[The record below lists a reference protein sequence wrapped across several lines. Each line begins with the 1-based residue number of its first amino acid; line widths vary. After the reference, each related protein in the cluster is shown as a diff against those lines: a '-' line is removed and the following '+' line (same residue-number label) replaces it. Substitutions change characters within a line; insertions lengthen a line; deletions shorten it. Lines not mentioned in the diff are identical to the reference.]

1 MKKIIF
7 PALIALVSLA
17 FTCAAQ
23 TANTPLK
30 PEQIVEQRGL
40 SEAQISP
47 DGERVAFTVTEPP
60 KGATRN
66 SNIWIFNTRTRDL
79 RRFTTATKRDY
90 SPRWSPAGQTLAFLS
105 NRDGATQIYLLT
117 MDGGEA
123 VKLTDSKSA
132 IESLAWSPDGRRIA
146 FTAAEPA
153 TEDEDKKQEAKDDAR
168 VVDKDD
174 KPTRLWMI
182 DVGTRQTRQL
192 TDGKWKVSEFGWL
205 PSGNQLIVTA
215 TDKYS
220 PEQFT
225 NRIYSLDIN
234 SNLNNELREMFAPR
248 GQFGDLKIS
257 PDGKSIAYIN
267 GRVESPIGH
276 DLFVQA
282 IAGGEPRNLTATALD
297 RAIENYV
304 WATDGSI
311 LAQVEM
317 GFKTALYRVTVDGK
331 ATTVSGLETNPL
343 SFDAHKS
350 GTLALVGQTV
360 KNPRELWIGDTR
372 GHFTQ
377 VTNFNEKLRQFG
389 LVEPLMLEYQSFDG
403 LKIEA
408 ELFKPRDFREGARVP
423 LIVLVHGGPTGRW
436 ADAFNSHYSAWT
448 QLLVSRGYAVLL
460 PNVRGSTGYGWQF
473 LASNRGDWGGGD
485 FKDILAGVDEV
496 VRRGVA
502 DENRVGIGGWSYGG
516 FMAMWA
522 VTQTN
527 RFKAAVAGAGLSDL
541 AAEFGT
547 EDDPT
552 YDEWFYGTPYENL
565 SAFQKNSPI
574 TFVKMA
580 KTPTLILQG
589 EADVVDP
596 IGQSQQ
602 FYRGLKRYGVE
613 AEFVVYPREG
623 HGFREEKH
631 IIDYLNRLLG
641 WFDRYLK
648 TGNEIK

>member
-7 PALIALVSLA
+7 STFIALINLA
-17 FTCAAQ
+17 FVCAAQ

-30 PEQIVEQRGL
+30 PEQILGLRGL
-40 SEAQISP
+40 SEVQISP
-47 DGERVAFTVTEPP
+47 DAERIAFTVTEPP

-66 SNIWIFNTRTRDL
+66 ANIWIFNTRTRDL
-79 RRFTTATKRDY
+79 KRFTTATKRDY
-90 SPRWSPAGQTLAFLS
+90 SPRWSPARQTLAFLS
-105 NRDGATQIYLLT
+105 NRDGTTQIYLLA

-123 VKLTDSKSA
+123 VKLTEGKTD
-132 IESLAWSPDGRRIA
+132 IESFAWSPDGLRIA

-153 TEDEDKKQEAKDDAR
+153 TEAENKKQEAKDDAR

-174 KPTRLWMI
+174 QPARLWTI
-182 DVGTRQTRQL
+182 DVATKQTRQL
-192 TDGKWKVSEFGWL
+192 TNGKWKVSEFGWM
-205 PSGNQLIVTA
+205 PSGAELIVTA
-215 TDKYS
+215 TDKYA
-220 PEQFT
+220 PERFT
-225 NRIYSLDIN
+225 NRIYSLDVN
-234 SNLNNELREMFAPR
+234 SNQNTELREIFAPR
-248 GQFGDLKIS
+248 GEFGDVKVS
-257 PDGKSIAYIN
+257 PDGKNLAYIA
-267 GRVESPIGH
+267 GRVESPVGH
-276 DLFVQA
+276 DLFVQS
-282 IAGGEPRNLTATALD
+282 IAGGEPRNLTATTLD
-297 RAIENYV
+297 RAIENYL
-304 WATDGSI
+304 WQADGSI

-317 GFKTALYRVTVDGK
+317 GFKTALYRIGADGK
-331 ATTVSGLETNPL
+331 ATVVSGLETNPL
-343 SFDAHKS
+343 NFDAHKS
-350 GTLALVGQTV
+350 GLLALVGQTV
-360 KNPRELWIGDTR
+360 KNPRELWVSDPR

-377 VTNFNEKLRQFG
+377 VTNFNAELRQFG
-389 LVEPLMLEYQSFDG
+389 LVEPETLEYKSFDG
-403 LKIEA
+403 MKIEA
-408 ELFKPRDFREGARVP
+408 ELFKPRDFTTGKRVP
-423 LIVLVHGGPTGRW
+423 LIVLIHGGPTGRW

-502 DENRVGIGGWSYGG
+502 DENRLGIGGWSYGG

-547 EDDPT
+547 EDSPT

-602 FYRGLKRYGVE
+602 FYRGLKRYG
-613 AEFVVYPREG
+613 AETELVVYPREG

-631 IIDYLNRLLG
+631 IVDYLNRLIS

-648 TGNEIK
+648 NGQ

>member
-1 MKKIIF
+1 MKKIIISTF
-7 PALIALVSLA
+7 IALISLA

-23 TANTPLK
+23 TANTPLR
-30 PEQIVEQRGL
+30 PEQILDLRGL
-40 SEAQISP
+40 SEVQISP

-90 SPRWSPAGQTLAFLS
+90 SPRWSPGGKTLAFLS
-105 NRDGATQIYLLT
+105 NRDGSTQIYLLT

-123 VKLTDSKSA
+123 SKLTDGKSD
-132 IESLAWSPDGRRIA
+132 IESLAWSPDGLRIA

-153 TEDEDKKQEAKDDAR
+153 TDDENKKQEAKDDAR
-168 VVDKDD
+168 VIDKDD
-174 KPTRLWMI
+174 KPTRLWMV
-182 DVGTRQTRQL
+182 DVATRQMRQL
-192 TDGKWKVSEFGWL
+192 TNGKWKVSEFGWL
-205 PSGNQLIVTA
+205 PSGNGFVVTA

-220 PEQFT
+220 PERFT
-225 NRIYSLDIN
+225 NRIYSLDIS
-234 SNLNNELREMFAPR
+234 SNQNHELREMFAPR

-304 WATDGSI
+304 WQDDGSI
-311 LAQVEM
+311 MAQVEM
-317 GFKTALYRVTVDGK
+317 GFKTVLYHITPDGK
-331 ATTVSGLETNPL
+331 ASTVSGLETNPL

-350 GTLALVGQTV
+350 GMLALIGQTV
-360 KNPRELWIGDTR
+360 KNPRELWVGDTR

-377 VTNFNEKLRQFG
+377 VTNFNEGLRQFG
-389 LVEPLMLEYQSFDG
+389 LVEPEIIEYKSFDG

-408 ELFKPRDFREGARVP
+408 ELFKPSAFVEGKRVP

-436 ADAFNSHYSAWT
+436 ADAFNSHYSAWA

-502 DENRVGIGGWSYGG
+502 DENRLGIGGWSYGG
-516 FMAMWA
+516 FMAMWT
-522 VTQTN
+522 VTQTE

-613 AEFVVYPREG
+613 TEFVVYPREG

-641 WFDRYLK
+641 WFDRYVK
-648 TGNEIK
+648 NGQ

>member
-1 MKKIIF
+1 MKKIVSSTFI
-7 PALIALVSLA
+7 ALINLA
-17 FTCAAQ
+17 FVCAAQ

-30 PEQIVEQRGL
+30 PEQILDSRALGEV
-40 SEAQISP
+40 QISP
-47 DGERVAFTVTEPP
+47 DGERVAFTVAEPP
-60 KGATRN
+60 KGATRS

-79 RRFTTATKRDY
+79 RRFTTASKRDY
-90 SPRWSPAGQTLAFLS
+90 NSRWSPAGQTLAFLS
-105 NRDGATQIYLLT
+105 NRDGSTQIYLLA

-123 VKLTDSKSA
+123 VKLTEGKSD
-132 IESLAWSPDGRRIA
+132 IESFAWSPDGLRIA
-146 FTAAEPA
+146 FTAAEPN
-153 TEDEDKKQEAKDDAR
+153 TEAENKKQEAKDDAR

-174 KPTRLWMI
+174 KPARLWMI
-182 DVGTRQTRQL
+182 DIAIRQTRQL
-192 TDGKWKVSEFGWL
+192 TNGKWKVSEFDWM
-205 PSGNQLIVTA
+205 PSGNELIVTA
-215 TDKYS
+215 TDKYA
-220 PEQFT
+220 PERFT
-225 NRIYSLDIN
+225 NRIYSLDVSTKQN
-234 SNLNNELREMFAPR
+234 AELRELFAPR
-248 GQFGDLKIS
+248 GEFGDVKVS

-267 GRVESPIGH
+267 GRVESPLGH
-276 DLFVQA
+276 DLFVQS
-282 IAGGEPRNLTATALD
+282 IAGGEPRNLTATTLD

-304 WATDGSI
+304 WQVEGSI
-311 LAQVEM
+311 LAQVET
-317 GFKTALYRVTVDGK
+317 GFKTALYRIGTDGK
-331 ATTVSGLETNPL
+331 AAIVSGLETNPL
-343 SFDAHKS
+343 YFDAHKS
-350 GTLALVGQTV
+350 GSLALIGQTV
-360 KNPRELWIGDTR
+360 KNPRELWVSDPQGK
-372 GHFTQ
+372 FTQ
-377 VTNFNEKLRQFG
+377 VTNFNEGLRKFG
-389 LVEPLMLEYQSFDG
+389 LVEPEMLEYKSFDG
-403 LKIEA
+403 MKIEA
-408 ELFKPRDFREGARVP
+408 ELFKPRDFTTGKRVP

-436 ADAFNSHYSAWT
+436 ADASNSHYSAWT
-448 QLLVSRGYAVLL
+448 QMLVSRGYAVLL

-473 LASNRGDWGGGD
+473 LASNRSDWGGGD

-502 DENRVGIGGWSYGG
+502 DENRLGIGGWSYGG
-516 FMAMWA
+516 FMAMWS

-547 EDDPT
+547 EDSPT

-613 AEFVVYPREG
+613 TELVVYPREG

-631 IIDYLNRLLG
+631 IVDYLNRLTS

-648 TGNEIK
+648 NGQ

>member
-1 MKKIIF
+1 MKKIIIQTLL
-7 PALIALVSLA
+7 ALLSLA

-23 TANTPLK
+23 TANAPLR
-30 PEQIVEQRGL
+30 PEQIVELRGL
-40 SEAQISP
+40 GDVQISP

-60 KGATRN
+60 KGAARN

-90 SPRWSPAGQTLAFLS
+90 SPRWSPDGRTLAFLS
-105 NRDGATQIYLLT
+105 NRDGATQIYLLAL
-117 MDGGEA
+117 DGGEA
-123 VKLTDSKSA
+123 SKLTDGKSDV
-132 IESLAWSPDGRRIA
+132 ESLAWSPDGKRLA
-146 FTAAEPA
+146 FTATEAA
-153 TEDEDKKQEAKDDAR
+153 TEEENNKQEAKDDAR

-174 KPTRLWMI
+174 KPSRLWLV
-182 DVGTRQTRQL
+182 DVATRQTRQL
-192 TDGKWKVSEFGWL
+192 TSGKWKVSEFGWL
-205 PSGNQLIVTA
+205 PAGEALIVTA
-215 TDKYS
+215 TDQYS
-220 PEQFT
+220 PERFT
-225 NRIYSLDIN
+225 NRIYSLDLN
-234 SNLNNELREMFAPR
+234 SNQGAGLRELFAPR
-248 GQFGDLKIS
+248 GQFGNVKVA

-282 IAGGEPRNLTATALD
+282 MAGGEPRNLTATTLD
-297 RAIENYV
+297 RGIENYV
-304 WATDGSI
+304 WQADGSI

-317 GFKTALYRVTVDGK
+317 GFRTGLYRITTDSK
-331 ATTVSGLETNPL
+331 AAVVSGLETNPL

-350 GTLALVGQTV
+350 GTLALVGQTI
-360 KNPRELWIGDTR
+360 KNPRELWVGDSR
-372 GHFTQ
+372 GKLTQ

-389 LVEPLMLEYQSFDG
+389 LVEPLMLEYKSFDG
-403 LKIEA
+403 MKIEA
-408 ELFKPRDFREGARVP
+408 ELFKPRDFKEGTRVP
-423 LIVLVHGGPTGRW
+423 LVVLVHGGPTGRW
-436 ADAFNSHYSAWT
+436 SDAFNSHYSMWT

-485 FKDILAGVDEV
+485 FKDILAGVDEA
-496 VRRGVA
+496 VRLGVA

-541 AAEFGT
+541 AVEFGT

-565 SAFQKNSPI
+565 SAFQKSSPI
-574 TFVKMA
+574 TFIKAA

-589 EADVVDP
+589 EADVIDP
-596 IGQSQQ
+596 MGQSQQ

-613 AEFVVYPREG
+613 TELVVYPREG

-631 IIDYLNRLLG
+631 IIDYLNRLAG

-648 TGNEIK
+648 NGN

>member
-1 MKKIIF
+1 MKKIVSSTFI
-7 PALIALVSLA
+7 ALINLA
-17 FTCAAQ
+17 FVCAAQ

-30 PEQIVEQRGL
+30 PEQIVDSRALGEV
-40 SEAQISP
+40 QISP
-47 DGERVAFTVTEPP
+47 DGERVAFTVAEPP
-60 KGATRN
+60 KGATRS

-79 RRFTTATKRDY
+79 RRFTTASKRDY
-90 SPRWSPAGQTLAFLS
+90 NSRWSPAGQTLAFLS
-105 NRDGATQIYLLT
+105 NRDGSTQIYLLA

-123 VKLTDSKSA
+123 VKLTEGKSD
-132 IESLAWSPDGRRIA
+132 IESFAWSPDGLRIA
-146 FTAAEPA
+146 FTAAEPN
-153 TEDEDKKQEAKDDAR
+153 TEAENKKQEAKDDAR

-174 KPTRLWMI
+174 KPARLWMI
-182 DVGTRQTRQL
+182 DIATRQTRQL
-192 TDGKWKVSEFGWL
+192 TNGKWKVSEFDWM
-205 PSGNQLIVTA
+205 PSGNELIVTA
-215 TDKYS
+215 TDKYA
-220 PEQFT
+220 PERFT
-225 NRIYSLDIN
+225 NRIYSLDVSTKQN
-234 SNLNNELREMFAPR
+234 AELRELFAPR
-248 GQFGDLKIS
+248 GEFGAVKVS

-267 GRVESPIGH
+267 GRVESPLGH
-276 DLFVQA
+276 DLFVQS
-282 IAGGEPRNLTATALD
+282 IAGGEPRNLTATTLD

-304 WATDGSI
+304 WQVEGSI
-311 LAQVEM
+311 LAQVET
-317 GFKTALYRVTVDGK
+317 GFKTALYRIGTDGK
-331 ATTVSGLETNPL
+331 AAIVSGLETNPL
-343 SFDAHKS
+343 YFDAHNS
-350 GTLALVGQTV
+350 GLLALVGETV
-360 KNPRELWIGDTR
+360 KNPSELWVGDPH
-372 GHFTQ
+372 GKFTQ
-377 VTNFNEKLRQFG
+377 VTNFNAELRQFG
-389 LVEPLMLEYQSFDG
+389 LVEPEMLEYKSFDG
-403 LKIEA
+403 TKIEA
-408 ELFKPRDFREGARVP
+408 ELFKPRDFTTGKRVP

-436 ADAFNSHYSAWT
+436 ADAFSSHYSRWT

-502 DENRVGIGGWSYGG
+502 DENRLGIGGWSYGG
-516 FMAMWA
+516 FMAMWS

-547 EDDPT
+547 EDSPT

-613 AEFVVYPREG
+613 TELVVYPREG

-631 IIDYLNRLLG
+631 IVDYLNRLTS

-648 TGNEIK
+648 NGQ

>member
-1 MKKIIF
+1 MKKIVLSTFLAI
-7 PALIALVSLA
+7 ISLA
-17 FTCAAQ
+17 FTGAAQ

-30 PEQIVEQRGL
+30 PEQVLALRGL
-40 SEAQISP
+40 GEVQISP
-47 DGERVAFTVTEPP
+47 DGERIAFTVTEPP

-79 RRFTTATKRDY
+79 RRFTTAAKRDY
-90 SPRWSPAGQTLAFLS
+90 SPRWSPNGQTLAFLS
-105 NRDGATQIYLLT
+105 NRDGSTQIYLLA

-123 VKLTDSKSA
+123 VKLTAGQSD
-132 IESLAWSPDGRRIA
+132 IESFAWSPDGLRIA
-146 FTAAEPA
+146 FTAAESA
-153 TEDEDKKQEAKDDAR
+153 TDDENKKQEAKDDAR
-168 VVDKDD
+168 VIDKDD
-174 KPTRLWMI
+174 KPARLWMI
-182 DVGTRQTRQL
+182 DVAAKQTRQL
-192 TDGKWKVSEFGWL
+192 TNGKWKVAEFDWL
-205 PSGNQLIVTA
+205 PSGTELIVTA
-215 TDKYS
+215 TDKYA
-220 PEQFT
+220 PERFT
-225 NRIYSLDIN
+225 NRIYSL
-234 SNLNNELREMFAPR
+234 SLNPTQNTELRELLTPR
-248 GQFGDLKIS
+248 GEFGDVKIS
-257 PDGKSIAYIN
+257 PDGKSIAYIA
-267 GRVESPIGH
+267 GRVESPLGH

-282 IAGGEPRNLTATALD
+282 VAGGEPRNLTATTLD
-297 RAIENYV
+297 RAIESYV
-304 WATDGSI
+304 WQTDGSI
-311 LAQVEM
+311 LAQVET
-317 GFKTALYRVTVDGK
+317 GFKTALYRITAGGK
-331 ATTVSGLETNPL
+331 ATLVSGLETNPL

-350 GTLALVGQTV
+350 GVLALVGQTL
-360 KNPRELWIGDTR
+360 KNPRELWVSDRR
-372 GHFTQ
+372 GHFSQ
-377 VTNFNEKLRQFG
+377 VTNFNEGFRQFG
-389 LVEPLMLEYQSFDG
+389 LVEPEMLEYRSFDG

-408 ELFKPRDFREGARVP
+408 ELFKPRDFRTGQRVP

-460 PNVRGSTGYGWQF
+460 PNVRGSTGYGWEF
-473 LASNRGDWGGGD
+473 SVSNRGDWGGGD
-485 FKDILAGVDEV
+485 FKDILAGVDEA

-502 DENRVGIGGWSYGG
+502 DENRLGIGGWSYGG

-547 EDDPT
+547 EDAPT

-574 TFVKMA
+574 TYVKTA

-589 EADVVDP
+589 EEDVVDP
-596 IGQSQQ
+596 PGQSQQ

-613 AEFVVYPREG
+613 TELVVYPREG

-648 TGNEIK
+648 NGQ

>member
-1 MKKIIF
+1 MKKTVF
-7 PALIALVSLA
+7 PTLLALVSLA

-23 TANTPLK
+23 TANAPLK

-40 SEAQISP
+40 SEVQISP
-47 DGERVAFTVTEPP
+47 DGERVAFTVAEPP
-60 KGATRN
+60 KGATRS

-79 RRFTTATKRDY
+79 KRFTTATKRDY
-90 SPRWSPAGQTLAFLS
+90 SPRWSPNGQTLAFLS
-105 NRDGATQIYLLT
+105 NRDGSTQIYLLA

-123 VKLTDSKSA
+123 MKLTDGKSG
-132 IESLAWSPDGRRIA
+132 IESLAWSPDGLRIA
-146 FTAAEPA
+146 FTATEPA
-153 TEDEDKKQEAKDDAR
+153 TDDENKKQEAKDDAR

-182 DVGTRQTRQL
+182 DIATRQTRQL
-192 TDGKWKVSEFGWL
+192 TNGKWKVSEFGWL
-205 PSGNQLIVTA
+205 PSGNGFVVTA

-220 PEQFT
+220 PERFT
-225 NRIYSLDIN
+225 NRIYSLDI
-234 SNLNNELREMFAPR
+234 SSSQNNELHEMFAPR

-276 DLFVQA
+276 DLFVQS
-282 IAGGEPRNLTATALD
+282 IAGGEPRNLTATAID
-297 RAIENYV
+297 RAVENYV
-304 WATDGSI
+304 WTPDGSI

-317 GFKTALYRVTVDGK
+317 GFKTVLYRITTDGK
-331 ATTVSGLETNPL
+331 ATIVSGLETNPL

-360 KNPRELWIGDTR
+360 KNPRELWVGDTR
-372 GHFTQ
+372 GHFAQ
-377 VTNFNEKLRQFG
+377 VTNFNEEFRKLG
-389 LVEPLMLEYQSFDG
+389 LVEPEMLEYKSFDG

-408 ELFKPRDFREGARVP
+408 ELFKPRDFKEGARVP

-448 QLLVSRGYAVLL
+448 QLLVSHGYAVLL
-460 PNVRGSTGYGWQF
+460 PNVRGSTVYGWQF
-473 LASNRGDWGGGD
+473 LAANRGDWGGGD

-502 DENRVGIGGWSYGG
+502 DENRLGIGGWSYGG
-516 FMAMWA
+516 FMAMWT

-631 IIDYLNRLLG
+631 IIDYLNRLTG

-648 TGNEIK
+648 NGQ